1 MWRNESI
8 CCLVFWRECWGV
20 CIRRKYIWSRGVRV
34 VRCRCPWWQTVAVLV
49 SLCRCWRSSIL
60 VWSCHRGVWC
70 VCRGW
75 VLVREWW
82 WRVVVRWWWSC
93 WIVMIIIKYSY
104 NSIRFRLIRE
114 VSCINLERLLIFYLP
129 VVTKEIPL
137 GWCAFLILLWK
148 WFKEEEVL
156 FFLHGFTSSHFSV
169 YFTSNWWL
177 LSSVHFL
184 LIYFIAIPF
193 LLLLFGCFI
202 LTSCRK
208 MELLRLLL

>member
-49 SLCRCWRSSIL
+49 SLCRCWRSSIR
-60 VWSCHRGVWC
+60 VWSCHRAVWC

-75 VLVREWW
+75 VLVRGWW
-82 WRVVVRWWWSC
+82 WWVEGRWWWSC

-114 VSCINLERLLIFYLP
+114 VSCINLERLLIFCLP
-129 VVTKEIPL
+129 VAMREIPL
-137 GWCAFLILLWK
+137 GWRIFLILLWK
-148 WFKEEEVL
+148 GFKEEVL
-156 FFLHGFTSSHFSV
+156 FFLHDLISCHFWV
-169 YFTSNWWL
+169 YFANNWWL
-177 LSSVHFL
+177 ISSVHFL
-184 LIYFIAIPF
+184 LIYFIAVPF
-193 LLLLFGCFI
+193 LLLLFGCFLLI
-202 LTSCRK
+202 SCRK
-208 MELLRLLL
+208 MVLLRLLL